1 MDNIKNDS
9 YFIQK
14 AIADINAIENH
25 TKNVTTY
32 DEFMSDE
39 MVVDAVMFRLIQLIE
54 NVKNIS
60 SEFKNNHNDI
70 PWGKILGFRNG
81 IVHEYGATDYT
92 IVFEIITK
100 DIYGLRDLFISAIN

>member
-14 AIADINAIENH
+14 AIGDINAIDNH

-39 MVVDAVMFRLIQLIE
+39 MVVDAVMFRLVQLIE

-81 IVHEYGATDYT
+81 IAHEYGATDYT